1 MLCWWAA
8 PQCGMGSCPPRVTLR
23 GWEQGWVGRGPEG
36 LGQREGERWGDWAFP
51 WRGRPA
57 VLAVRTGWGGLPRKP
72 QAAFS
77 SALSL

>member
-1 MLCWWAA
+1 MHAVLVGGTTVRDGQLP
-8 PQCGMGSCPPRVTLR
+8 PQGDITWLGA
-23 GWEQGWVGRGPEG
+23 G

-57 VLAVRTGWGGLPRKP
+57 VLAVRTGVGGLPRKP